1 MDSLASFLHLLQQVI
16 SFEMKRL
23 LKLDGQRPVGCFIDI
38 GNAFVTPTHDSL
50 FKKVPKAVTASPSL
64 DSAILFPTTMS
75 EPVDWC

>member
-38 GNAFVTPTHDSL
+38 IQLPQFVSIRDS
-50 FKKVPKAVTASPSL
+50 VRVDSQSL
-64 DSAILFPTTMS
+64 
-75 EPVDWC
+75 C